1 MEIDIYTYRLYI
13 VKCNTTV
20 ISIKQR
26 LNSVEYCVVLKLTSK
41 VVKVWWLN
49 RELKKNIL
57 FDLCKLGKFNM
68 SKILNHFDH
77 SDNTNTVS
85 DFIVSYVLRGIN
97 DKNTFKLMEMLHK
110 DYLSQ

>member
-1 MEIDIYTYRLYI
+1 
-13 VKCNTTV
+13 
-20 ISIKQR
+20 
-26 LNSVEYCVVLKLTSK
+26 
-41 VVKVWWLN
+41 
-49 RELKKNIL
+49 
-57 FDLCKLGKFNM
+57 M

-77 SDNTNTVS
+77 SDHTNTVS